1 MFEVQEAR
9 FSLAPEHKL
18 WCYEDQAH
26 KTYAAIEAM
35 LCMAVEVLWCI
46 LHEIEIAD

>member
-9 FSLAPEHKL
+9 FSLAREHKV
-18 WCYEDQAH
+18 WCYEKQAC
-26 KTYAAIEAM
+26 KRYKAIKAV

-46 LHEIEIAD
+46 LHEIED